1 MSERC
6 SMPGNQR
13 RAPPPTADVL
23 QACRMP
29 IGAILAPADLCT
41 HCSKAFRYSSNAIQ
55 CGKKRRAD
63 KVAKPWF
70 FRRQSEHSACRGI
83 ILSRLAHDART
94 EKDNGFSISRVC
106 QNLRFSAARTLCG
119 ERLAGL

>member
-6 SMPGNQR
+6 SVPGNQR
-13 RAPPPTADVL
+13 RAPPSTADL
-23 QACRMP
+23 SQACRMP
-29 IGAILAPADLCT
+29 IGANVAPASLRT

-55 CGKKRRAD
+55 CGKKRCAD

-70 FRRQSEHSACRGI
+70 FRRQSEQSAGRGI

-94 EKDNGFSISRVC
+94 EKDNDF
-106 QNLRFSAARTLCG
+106 
-119 ERLAGL
+119 